1 MTTKIPSTLTQT
13 FHVYPHVS
21 VSISEPKWVE
31 NQNRKS
37 ITIVIDY
44 PDYGENGFTGF
55 FEVRAYDVDVD
66 DVNEKPK
73 VLYFDTMTAFWDD
86 CLDGT
91 DGPHGY
97 IDPKEH
103 DSNTCDEESL

>member
-1 MTTKIPSTLTQT
+1 MTTKIPSTITQT
-13 FHVYPHVS
+13 FHVYPDVS
-21 VSISEPKWVE
+21 VTMSEPKFLE

-37 ITIVIDY
+37 ITIVIEY
-44 PDYGENGFTGF
+44 PDYAENVFTGF

-86 CLDGT
+86 CLNAY

-103 DSNTCDEESL
+103 DSNAFDEESL